1 MVGRKTGKRKVILKW
16 TIFVIIA
23 IALTIAVVS
32 FFSQKP
38 PVDII
43 ESARKSIAEAR
54 KAEAEIYS
62 KEELDSAE
70 LKWQEAMEEW
80 KTNNDKNPLF
90 RDYETALK
98 SASEAITL
106 AEAAKVKSIKIKA
119 ELNEY
124 VQQTIKS
131 LRVSL
136 ISIESIKD
144 ILPLNHPVRKRV
156 TPILLKLDEAEAAYK
171 RDDLLAARRIID
183 SINNSIA
190 KLKGQTADLLDNYFK
205 SYPEWVRLDEEMKR
219 WSRTHSSVSLV
230 VDKFARKCIV
240 YKSGKKIR
248 EFDVELG
255 INWLG
260 DKVQKG
266 DKATPEGKYSITV
279 KKSGR
284 NTIYYKALLINFPN
298 AEDRRR
304 FNQQK
309 SAGNIARNAHIGS
322 LIEIHGGGGKGIDW
336 TDGCVALTN
345 RDMDNLYALCSVGT
359 PVAIVG
365 SLTPLDKLLN
375 MTQEIK

>member
-1 MVGRKTGKRKVILKW
+1 MAGRKQRKRKVILKW
-16 TIFVIIA
+16 TIFVIVA
-23 IALTIAVVS
+23 IVLTIVAVS

-54 KAEAEIYS
+54 KAEADVYS
-62 KEELDSAE
+62 INELVAAE
-70 LKWQEAMEEW
+70 GKWQEAMDEW
-80 KTNNDKNPLF
+80 KINNDKNPLF
-90 RDYETALK
+90 RDYEKALK

-106 AEAAKVKSIKIKA
+106 AEAAKVKSVKIKA
-119 ELNEY
+119 ELHEY
-124 VQQTIKS
+124 IQKTIKS

-136 ISIESIKD
+136 SSIETVKD
-144 ILPLNHPVRKRV
+144 ILPLNHPVRKRI
-156 TPILLKLDEAEAAYK
+156 TPVLLKLDEAESAYK
-171 RDDLLAARRIID
+171 RDDLITARKIID
-183 SINNSIA
+183 SINTSIE
-190 KLKGQTADLLDNYFK
+190 KLRDQTADLLDNYFK
-205 SYPEWVRLDEEMKR
+205 SYPEWIRLNEEMKQ
-219 WSRTHSSVSLV
+219 WSKSRSAVSLV
-230 VDKFARKCIV
+230 VDKFSRKCIV

-266 DKATPEGKYSITV
+266 DKATPEGKYTITV

-298 AEDRRR
+298 ADDRRR

-309 SAGNIARNAHIGS
+309 SAGNIARNANIGS
-322 LIEIHGGGGKGIDW
+322 AIEIHGGGGKGIDW

-345 RDMDNLYALCSVGT
+345 RDMDNLYSLCSVGT

-375 MTQEIK
+375 STQEIK